1 MESRILENTDDSL
14 NNLESIALLGYV
26 VTCNNQIHVFQVQEI
41 KKYLAE
47 KEINEKFELI
57 NDIFKSKEETA
68 VTLETALDYFSNENQ
83 KTQKELYLLTV
94 ILSEIDGSFD
104 NEEREILKKIRIRSC
119 LSDDIIAQLND
130 EGKKKALDIRNE
142 EIEKTKPKD
151 EEISLYNKMKI
162 IIRNFLLFIRGKL
175 KFKDITK
182 IENSRSNK
190 EYFAAIEKSIATGK
204 NDFKYV
210 QPICN
215 SLYNKVREVGGKLNL
230 NINNLKDDVN
240 ISEESVK
247 VIEGFSDLMN
257 KTVLQQMEAFEKEFI
272 KKERTLSDFTI
283 SLIGRTKAGKTT
295 LHSILTGG
303 DKADIGVG
311 MQRTTR
317 FNKVFQWRKLRII
330 DTPGIGA
337 AEDGGRI
344 DDEIA
349 ESILSESDIICF
361 VVSDDSI
368 QKDILE
374 LLEKITQRNK
384 PTIILLNHKE
394 NIRNNTKYKHYIT
407 KPNKWFEDKD
417 GVSGHINRIESYIKT
432 KKLKN
437 LVTICPVFLLSAIMA
452 EEEEYSKDKLIL
464 RQASKIDDF
473 LNVMQKAVIN
483 KGCINRSQT
492 IIDDTIGIY
501 SSLCE
506 EIKYSSDT
514 LKNLKDKLDNK
525 REQALK
531 RIDISRNNFVNDSEK
546 YLRDQYK
553 ILKNQLTVQFAE
565 KYYDADNLNDKW
577 SKFIKEIRFEED
589 LTSKLNE
596 FSLKFTDDIHE
607 VVKEISEDIEIS
619 LESININN
627 LTLNSEDTFSF
638 KGITRILGSAMSAIG
653 AVALFVLESNPIG
666 WILTGI
672 GMAIGFFS
680 GFFKSKEQKRQEAI
694 SNIVKKLKDNIE
706 SGEDSSIKKQ
716 IDSIESECEKV
727 INSITELFENI
738 IGGINEIETIVKEL
752 TDIFD
757 QDIEKLNKLYAI
769 RLIEYINMENSDE
782 NMMDM
787 EDIISVSRKYSQY
800 MNIVT
805 DKKLN
810 VNLKLLDNLIQD
822 NVTINNISEVTNE

>member
-1 MESRILENTDDSL
+1 M
-14 NNLESIALLGYV
+14 
-26 VTCNNQIHVFQVQEI
+26 
-41 KKYLAE
+41 
-47 KEINEKFELI
+47 
-57 NDIFKSKEETA
+57 
-68 VTLETALDYFSNENQ
+68 
-83 KTQKELYLLTV
+83 
-94 ILSEIDGSFD
+94 
-104 NEEREILKKIRIRSC
+104 
-119 LSDDIIAQLND
+119 
-130 EGKKKALDIRNE
+130 
-142 EIEKTKPKD
+142 
-151 EEISLYNKMKI
+151 
-162 IIRNFLLFIRGKL
+162 
-175 KFKDITK
+175 
-182 IENSRSNK
+182 
-190 EYFAAIEKSIATGK
+190 
-204 NDFKYV
+204 
-210 QPICN
+210 
-215 SLYNKVREVGGKLNL
+215 
-230 NINNLKDDVN
+230 
-240 ISEESVK
+240 
-247 VIEGFSDLMN
+247 
-257 KTVLQQMEAFEKEFI
+257 
-272 KKERTLSDFTI
+272 
-283 SLIGRTKAGKTT
+283 
-295 LHSILTGG
+295 HSILTGG